1 MILHIKQ
8 RNYKTIS
15 QSHMPESLFITA
27 LHFLRLYK
35 GVMSEHTTRQPTRLL
50 INTWSWRQGR
60 VACYVNEDSNT
71 YLYQNE
77 LYAKYPNFLHFRFH
91 RTAQQT
97 SHTLMSGE
105 AVLTQF
111 LGHSTDPHSR
121 PAWLRVIP
129 TRVKVV
135 SPSSTQMVARPSVN
149 WVMNMLGPTTCCL
162 PQVLSSWTFDF
173 RALEDKLVSGHIAA

>member
-1 MILHIKQ
+1 MILHMKQ

-15 QSHMPESLFITA
+15 QSHMLESLFITA

-35 GVMSEHTTRQPTRLL
+35 GVISENTTRQPTRLL
-50 INTWSWRQGR
+50 INTWFWWQGR
-60 VACYVNEDSNT
+60 VACYVNEDINT

-77 LYAKYPNFLHFRFH
+77 LYTKYPNFMHFQFH

-97 SHTLMSGE
+97 SHTQTSDE
-105 AVLTQF
+105 AVLRQF
-111 LGHSTDPHSR
+111 LGHSTDPRSR
-121 PAWLRVIP
+121 SAWLRVIP

-149 WVMNMLGPTTCCL
+149 WGYHLLFTASLVFLDFW
-162 PQVLSSWTFDF
+162 LSCP
-173 RALEDKLVSGHIAA
+173 RR